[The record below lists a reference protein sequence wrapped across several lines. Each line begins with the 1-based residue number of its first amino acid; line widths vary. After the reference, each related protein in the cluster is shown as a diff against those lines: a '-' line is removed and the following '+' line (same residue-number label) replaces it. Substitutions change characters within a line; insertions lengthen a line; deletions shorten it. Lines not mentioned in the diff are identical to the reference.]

1 MGMQE
6 TRLRLHFVTNSG
18 LLVASL
24 LLAAAAGDEVVG
36 SPTNDT
42 LVGFGK
48 GSGVGNENQEG
59 WSSSQE
65 EDQGLEFEE

>member
-1 MGMQE
+1 MSF
-6 TRLRLHFVTNSG
+6 LCVP
-18 LLVASL
+18 
-24 LLAAAAGDEVVG
+24 VVG

-42 LVGFGK
+42 LVGCGK

-65 EDQGLEFEE
+65 EDQGLEHT

>member
-1 MGMQE
+1 MLSHE
-6 TRLRLHFVTNSG
+6 TIAWYYL
-18 LLVASL
+18 
-24 LLAAAAGDEVVG
+24 VG

-42 LVGFGK
+42 LVGCGK

-65 EDQGLEFEE
+65 QDHGLEFEE

>member
-1 MGMQE
+1 MGVPSHIYQACMV
-6 TRLRLHFVTNSG
+6 L
-18 LLVASL
+18 
-24 LLAAAAGDEVVG
+24 VG

-42 LVGFGK
+42 LVGFDK

-59 WSSSQE
+59 RSSSQE

>member
-1 MGMQE
+1 MS
-6 TRLRLHFVTNSG
+6 RKSDRVTDFQYTIPTPIPTQYLSYFT
-18 LLVASL
+18 L
-24 LLAAAAGDEVVG
+24 VG

-42 LVGFGK
+42 LVGCGK

>member
-1 MGMQE
+1 MSMSNQKKMIYGKKNPSPDPPFISHYAIIQ
-6 TRLRLHFVTNSG
+6 
-18 LLVASL
+18 
-24 LLAAAAGDEVVG
+24 VVG

>member
-1 MGMQE
+1 MPPY
-6 TRLRLHFVTNSG
+6 L
-18 LLVASL
+18 
-24 LLAAAAGDEVVG
+24 VG

-42 LVGFGK
+42 LVGCGK

>member
-1 MGMQE
+1 MNLIISKA
-6 TRLRLHFVTNSG
+6 RSIL
-18 LLVASL
+18 
-24 LLAAAAGDEVVG
+24 VG

-42 LVGFGK
+42 LVGCGK